1 MTPSSSPWLHLRVSF
16 ALLAVAACVK
26 IPGEVEATFAPAGPQ
41 EDDNF
46 RRNSGGKAHAAFE
59 HAPPALAAT
68 VPILDA
74 APDAP
79 VAVIVLEPLDGGV
92 E

>member
-1 MTPSSSPWLHLRVSF
+1 MGPHSSPWLHLRVSF

-26 IPGEVEATFAPAGPQ
+26 IPSEVEATFAPPAPH

-46 RRNSGGKAHAAFE
+46 RRNAGGQAHAAFE
-59 HAPPALAAT
+59 HAPVIAAT
-68 VPILDA
+68 VPVLDA
-74 APDAP
+74 SPDAP
-79 VAVIVLEPLDGGV
+79 VVTVLEPLDGGV

>member
-1 MTPSSSPWLHLRVSF
+1 LHLRVSF

-26 IPGEVEATFAPAGPQ
+26 IPGEVDATFAPATPQ

-46 RRNSGGKAHAAFE
+46 RRNSGGNAHVAFE
-59 HAPPALAAT
+59 HPPVTVAAT
-68 VPILDA
+68 VPVLDA
-74 APDAP
+74 SPDA
-79 VAVIVLEPLDGGV
+79 LLDGGS